1 MSDTVSRKD
10 IVEGWNYWYPLV
22 YGYFYR
28 RMNNRD
34 DVEDLTANTLNAFFM
49 KEGVQNDKGFVWQTA
64 KNQLYKYIEAKKM
77 IPDMINLDD
86 NFDAEKQAYTYFEE
100 NIENKYSNHYRAK
113 MRQLL
118 DCCKKNLNTEDY
130 NIVFSSIVDNQ
141 NSTEIAV
148 EFKLKPATVRQKL
161 KRSIIKLKKGCTT
174 LWIELKSVQPVQT
187 NPKTN
192 QNQIKES
199 KI

>member
-1 MSDTVSRKD
+1 
-10 IVEGWNYWYPLV
+10 
-22 YGYFYR
+22 
-28 RMNNRD
+28 
-34 DVEDLTANTLNAFFM
+34 
-49 KEGVQNDKGFVWQTA
+49 
-64 KNQLYKYIEAKKM
+64 
-77 IPDMINLDD
+77 
-86 NFDAEKQAYTYFEE
+86 
-100 NIENKYSNHYRAK
+100 

>member
-100 NIENKYSNHYRAK
+100 NIENSLIVYKRK
-113 MRQLL
+113 QLWYFMS
-118 DCCKKNLNTEDY
+118 E
-130 NIVFSSIVDNQ
+130 
-141 NSTEIAV
+141 
-148 EFKLKPATVRQKL
+148 
-161 KRSIIKLKKGCTT
+161 LKKDKFMKNYI
-174 LWIELKSVQPVQT
+174 LWQM
-187 NPKTN
+187 
-192 QNQIKES
+192 
-199 KI
+199 